1 MGFQF
6 FFGRST
12 NFSIALFFFF
22 FFFSFAQSEITL
34 LQNLHHPRIVKY
46 VDSFK
51 TDDSLYIVLEY
62 VLLQQDP
69 VFVGVIW
76 RCGAS
81 LFFFFIGHYWPL
93 STALSAF
100 PIGNIKYL
108 VSRY

>member
-1 MGFQF
+1 MFRL
-6 FFGRST
+6 RS
-12 NFSIALFFFF
+12 FLLFFFF
-22 FFFSFAQSEITL
+22 FVQSEITL

-69 VFVGVIW
+69 VFVGVIL

-81 LFFFFIGHYWPL
+81 IFFHWPL
-93 STALSAF
+93 LATIDCAE
-100 PIGNIKYL
+100 PIPDRQHKVLGI
-108 VSRY
+108 